1 MPLYRAHR
9 HSRERMHLP
18 LAEIFSGQREAEL
31 PRHDV
36 RVLVESLV
44 KIADLEE
51 EDHSGK
57 AAFDFQILAAKR
69 SCHKTFD
76 IIESREYIGRVPG
89 HPSRP
94 ACSLG
99 RRRIRKRWAV
109 HPRLHAGSDAYPG

>member
-89 HPSRP
+89 YASLP
-94 ACSLG
+94 ACRLRRG
-99 RRRIRKRWAV
+99 RLQTRRAV
-109 HPRLHAGSDAYPG
+109 PHGA